1 MVLRNSLVRN
11 RYLRYKKFKNINKKK
26 IPFLV
31 FKNRLSKELES
42 LVLIYLR
49 QNLSSQG
56 SNFLDLEK
64 SSQNILKLPNI
75 TPGGVIM
82 PKIETQLIYNAIV
95 QICLEGISEISDK
108 LYEITPIT
116 IRFKSG
122 SSKSLSRPYE
132 TSKLHSDA
140 WVGMFGD
147 GIISIAVMGD
157 VANNGVEFFMPKLI
171 TKDYF
176 GKLNDYNQGL
186 TKFKGL
192 KKIGNLKE
200 NHIHLFDNIV
210 LHRSKS
216 KKKGLPRISI
226 DFAYKLKPNIDKNFF
241 SPDLKRYNFRKTS
254 IYNSIG
260 IRSYYISNEYIKDT
274 KKRIKKNLKFKKD
287 EIIKI

>member
-1 MVLRNSLVRN
+1 
-11 RYLRYKKFKNINKKK
+11 
-26 IPFLV
+26 
-31 FKNRLSKELES
+31 
-42 LVLIYLR
+42 
-49 QNLSSQG
+49 
-56 SNFLDLEK
+56 
-64 SSQNILKLPNI
+64 
-75 TPGGVIM
+75 M

-122 SSKSLSRPYE
+122 NSKSLSRPYE

-157 VANNGVEFFMPKLI
+157 VANNGVEFFMPKFI

-176 GKLNDYNQGL
+176 GKLNDYKQGL

-210 LHRSKS
+210 LHKSMS
-216 KKKGLPRISI
+216 KKKCLPRISI
-226 DFAYKLKPNIDKNFF
+226 DFAYKLRPNIDKHFLK
-241 SPDLKRYNFRKTS
+241 PDLKRYNFNKTS
-254 IYNSIG
+254 IYNTIG
-260 IRSYYISNEYIKDT
+260 VKNYYISNEHIKDT
-274 KKRIKKNLKFKKD
+274 KKKIKKNLKFKKD